1 LYDLKFSFQE
11 FLEEIPIKLT
21 DYSLTTSML
30 LNLNGSNLINPYEE
44 VQLSDNRF
52 LQKNIE
58 GLVQSINELSKEN
71 GNFVTWQKNLQKQ
84 EQVQQ
89 QYIAKRKEENEKNKL
104 PESSLQEIEQENPKL
119 FKRPTEP
126 DRYESLL
133 LDYQI
138 DYYCSQVLNYV
149 GTNENQN

>member
-1 LYDLKFSFQE
+1 MKKFNYQIIDFY
-11 FLEEIPIKLT
+11 K
-21 DYSLTTSML
+21 
-30 LNLNGSNLINPYEE
+30 
-44 VQLSDNRF
+44 
-52 LQKNIE
+52 KNIE

-84 EQVQQ
+84 EQLQQ